1 MISVEKVSK
10 TIKGKRILDNL
21 TFSVNK
27 GECVALIGPNGAGK
41 TSLLSLLLGDLK
53 TSEGSVLIDHHP
65 PKATWLKGKIAV
77 LQQENTIPKSVKVK
91 ELIQFFREIA
101 KRPLT
106 EETIDSLLG
115 FTAEQ
120 KNQLADKLSGG
131 QRRLLSFVLI
141 LINQTDLLFLDEPT
155 AGMDTSTRR
164 RFWEIIATLKKK
176 VRPLSILVII

>member
-91 ELIQFFREIA
+91 ELIQFLE
-101 KRPLT
+101 
-106 EETIDSLLG
+106 
-115 FTAEQ
+115 
-120 KNQLADKLSGG
+120 
-131 QRRLLSFVLI
+131 RLLSG
-141 LINQTDLLFLDEPT
+141 P
-155 AGMDTSTRR
+155 
-164 RFWEIIATLKKK
+164 
-176 VRPLSILVII
+176 